1 MSNILEFIDYARVL
15 RPALNLDLNLYV
27 SLRKLK
33 ANRESTLLII
43 IMFQIR
49 WQ

>member
-33 ANRESTLLII
+33 ANRESTLLI
-43 IMFQIR
+43 MFQIR

>member
-15 RPALNLDLNLYV
+15 RPALNLYV